1 VVMLAGFALIG
12 VGGLC
17 LYLSYA
23 VARTSSWSQGTL
35 DAFGVGFVVGGV
47 VDVLAISGLNSVVTG
62 EQKLRQNNLVAE
74 LILESPG
81 DPGGKA
87 ETARQHLA
95 LCEGQLDLRLRR
107 QLEGLVTGS
116 VALEQAESE

>member
-1 VVMLAGFALIG
+1 MLAGFALIG

-23 VARTSSWSQGTL
+23 IARTSSWSQGTL

-81 DPGGKA
+81 DPGGKP
-87 ETARQHLA
+87 
-95 LCEGQLDLRLRR
+95 RR
-107 QLEGLVTGS
+107 PGS
-116 VALEQAESE
+116 IWRFAKASLTCACVGSWRVL